1 MMQKNMEI
9 IVKPTYQVLFNHI
22 IETINTSCFNAFK
35 AGNTKDSFPFGEAK
49 RGLLTSLTPKT

>member
-1 MMQKNMEI
+1 MEI

-22 IETINTSCFNAFK
+22 IETINTSCFNAFR
-35 AGNTKDSFPFGEAK
+35 AGNTTDFFPFGEAK